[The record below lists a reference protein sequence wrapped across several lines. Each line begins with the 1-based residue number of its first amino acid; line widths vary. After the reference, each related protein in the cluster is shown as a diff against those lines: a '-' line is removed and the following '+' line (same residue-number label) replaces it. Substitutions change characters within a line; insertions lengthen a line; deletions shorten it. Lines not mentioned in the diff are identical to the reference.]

1 MAQHAS
7 WTSLRRT
14 NFDFD
19 LIVLAS
25 SLSDTW
31 VSMAAQDF
39 FVLGFTGKNFS
50 SANSQRFRETCAS
63 QLFQDARFA
72 PVLDIWNSGI
82 QFSGSLL
89 CEFAAAQGK
98 ERHSIHR
105 GGSIHQI
112 SEAKVG
118 NTVISCMFLL
128 SANWRSLVLQRWL
141 MSTVILLETKDSGT
155 DWHFSRDLLT
165 PKQPILK
172 TKTDGCYPGKCSR
185 DQIPGEGHCTRCPV
199 QGGPERCFVLIVC
212 TGSAAMSHR
221 DVWQFPMACMLKK
234 AEMCDSF
241 SWHVACLLKKGPDV
255 WQFLMA
261 CL

>member
-1 MAQHAS
+1 MPRPRSHRNWGNNTKFLLGQQACG
-7 WTSLRRT
+7 TL
-14 NFDFD
+14 
-19 LIVLAS
+19 LAPHPAHGQEIRKMLTAWHS
-25 SLSDTW
+25 MRAGQVWGGQTLTLTW
-31 VSMAAQDF
+31 LFWQAAWVTRVSMAAQDF
-39 FVLGFTGKNFS
+39 FVLGFTCKNFS
-50 SANSQRFRETCAS
+50 SANNHRFRVTCAS

-141 MSTVILLETKDSGT
+141 MSTVILLETKDSRAQIDISVVT
-155 DWHFSRDLLT
+155 CWHPSN
-165 PKQPILK
+165 
-172 TKTDGCYPGKCSR
+172 
-185 DQIPGEGHCTRCPV
+185 
-199 QGGPERCFVLIVC
+199 
-212 TGSAAMSHR
+212 
-221 DVWQFPMACMLKK
+221 
-234 AEMCDSF
+234 
-241 SWHVACLLKKGPDV
+241 
-255 WQFLMA
+255 QFLKPKLRVA
-261 CL
+261 ILENVPGIKFQGKGIAQDALYKVGLNAVLSW